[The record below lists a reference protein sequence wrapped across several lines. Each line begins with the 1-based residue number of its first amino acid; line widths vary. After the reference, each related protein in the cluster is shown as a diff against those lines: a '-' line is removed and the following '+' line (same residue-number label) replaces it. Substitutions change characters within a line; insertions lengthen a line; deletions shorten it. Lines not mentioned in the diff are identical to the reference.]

1 MRITDQGQSFTSG
14 QENKGSGRQRAFRA
28 AYRVGDLLLG
38 TVVDYLTPTM
48 AWVAIGEIRVLAEL
62 TTTYPQGSEIYLIVT
77 ALYPEIILQEA
88 DQDAKNR
95 AKGLHLIV

>member
-1 MRITDQGQSFTSG
+1 MRIHDRGQSFTFS
-14 QENKGSGRQRAFRA
+14 QDTRGSNRQHAFRA

-38 TVVDYLTPTM
+38 TIVEYLTQTM
-48 AWVAIGEIRVLAEL
+48 AWVTIGELRVLAEL
-62 TTTYPQGSEIYLIVT
+62 TKKYPLGSEIYLIVT